1 MEKKT
6 IQDFESYLALV
17 SRLASNDGIILY
29 RGQSDKYALLP
40 SAVRDNPKHDTTVVE
55 RAMLMELKRRAQ
67 LKITTSFRDDWD
79 WLVYAQHY
87 GMKTR
92 LLDWTSNPLIGLWF
106 ACSNEYK
113 MSIDS
118 YVYVFIADNSY
129 LIDRK
134 KSPFDVSKTRIL
146 RPALNNERI
155 IAQSGWFTAHKFSD
169 RTKSFVSL
177 ETNTELKKNILEI
190 RIPFTLKKAILK
202 RLSIF
207 GVNYQTLFPDISGIC
222 NHLNWMY
229 GDKLK

>member
-1 MEKKT
+1 MDKET
-6 IQDFESYLALV
+6 ITDFEFYLALV

-29 RGQSDKYALLP
+29 RGQSDKYPLLP
-40 SAVRDNPKHDTTVVE
+40 SAVRDNPKQDTSDVE
-55 RAMLMELKRRAQ
+55 KTMLVELKRRSQ
-67 LKITTSFRDDWD
+67 LKITTTFRDNWD

-92 LLDWTSNPLIGLWF
+92 LLDWTSNPLVALWF

-113 MSIDS
+113 MTVDS
-118 YVYVFIADNSY
+118 YVYIFIADNSY

-134 KSPFDVSKTRIL
+134 TSPFDVSKTRIL

-155 IAQSGWFTAHKFSD
+155 IAQAGWFTAHKYSAK
-169 RTKSFVSL
+169 TKGFVPL
-177 ETNTELKKNILEI
+177 ETNNDLKHNILEV
-190 RIPFTLKKAILK
+190 RIPAKLKKVILK